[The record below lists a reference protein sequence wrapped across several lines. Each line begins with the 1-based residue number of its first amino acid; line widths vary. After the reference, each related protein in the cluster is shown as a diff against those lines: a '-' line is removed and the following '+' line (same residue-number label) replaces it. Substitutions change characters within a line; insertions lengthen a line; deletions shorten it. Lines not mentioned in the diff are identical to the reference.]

1 MLNDGDPLVV
11 ARLALSEWF
20 MVECSARPVI
30 RPHGE
35 ETRAFRGGFETRP
48 YKEACTV

>member
-11 ARLALSEWF
+11 ARLALK
-20 MVECSARPVI
+20 ARPVI

-48 YKEACTV
+48 YKEACAV